1 MKLRKIKNADLI
13 YIMKNGKIIEQ
24 GNHQQLIQGQGYY
37 AGLIS
42 IHLSQE
48 EKENLNKSEYLL
60 KRNSTIKSIN
70 EEEIQFEIRDNAIA
84 LSEHDITLRPCAIIR
99 ELHEYKFQI
108 FLSCLGALIFGIS
121 IPFIGYFMAKTFFH

>member
-1 MKLRKIKNADLI
+1 
-13 YIMKNGKIIEQ
+13 MKNGKIIEQ

-42 IHLSQE
+42 IQLAQE
-48 EKENLNKSEYLL
+48 EKENLNRSESLL

-108 FLSCLGALIFGIS
+108 FLACLGALIFGIATNLLD
-121 IPFIGYFMAKTFFH
+121 FLWLKH